1 MNDKNLVI
9 CDKEFRYADSLGENI
24 CERED
29 LAVKVYI
36 CSSLEQVSRLSKHKQ
51 IHMFIV
57 DEEYTGEERNK
68 IDAVQTFVLTRAKA
82 EDIGEGEC
90 EIYKYQ
96 NADEIIRIIFETY
109 VEKTKQSVM
118 RSLRKDRA
126 VLVAVYSPIHRVG
139 KTRFALALGRCRA
152 KKEKVLYLSLE
163 EYAGFTEGVNEGMN
177 TGDLLYYIKQGNQN
191 VGIRLQAAV
200 RKTEELDCLPPIP
213 IALDLKEVTLEE
225 WQSLLQEIRQNS
237 IYDLVI
243 LDVGESV
250 QGLFQI
256 LEMCDRVYM
265 PILEDEISER
275 KLAQYNYNL
284 EQLKLER
291 LAHITYRFVMP
302 EDVETYVR
310 TRVREEW

>member
-152 KKEKVLYLSLE
+152 KKEKVL
-163 EYAGFTEGVNEGMN
+163 
-177 TGDLLYYIKQGNQN
+177 
-191 VGIRLQAAV
+191 
-200 RKTEELDCLPPIP
+200 
-213 IALDLKEVTLEE
+213 
-225 WQSLLQEIRQNS
+225 
-237 IYDLVI
+237 
-243 LDVGESV
+243 
-250 QGLFQI
+250 
-256 LEMCDRVYM
+256 
-265 PILEDEISER
+265 
-275 KLAQYNYNL
+275 
-284 EQLKLER
+284 
-291 LAHITYRFVMP
+291 
-302 EDVETYVR
+302 
-310 TRVREEW
+310 